1 MRINEGGIE
10 PNAFADLLARQRRIL
25 GRNFKT
31 KLLPFSVFSCFL
43 PYIFIHLSIQHNLT
57 QKRKKQENTEKVRSF
72 VLKFLPKIHLC
83 LACNLRIAFGSI
95 PPQVGLGLDRLGWF
109 KDGVSYTMNVY
120 KTTSASLRSELQA
133 HEIKKGNGSNDYPV
147 QFF

>member
-1 MRINEGGIE
+1 M
-10 PNAFADLLARQRRIL
+10 FQMFQRLCCMDKWIKTD
-25 GRNFKT
+25 GR
-31 KLLPFSVFSCFL
+31 
-43 PYIFIHLSIQHNLT
+43 
-57 QKRKKQENTEKVRSF
+57 KQENTEKVRSL
-72 VLKFLPKIHLC
+72 VLKFLPKILLC

-133 HEIKKGNGSNDYPV
+133 LEIKIGNGSNLYPV